1 MKSQRNK
8 KSSIIVHEEPKQ
20 LPDPSFDE
28 KATKKIN
35 YKNYFV

>member
-8 KSSIIVHEEPKQ
+8 KSIVVHDEETKQ

-28 KATKKIN
+28 KAKKIN

>member
-8 KSSIIVHEEPKQ
+8 KSIVVHEEKL

-28 KATKKIN
+28 KPKKIN

>member
-8 KSSIIVHEEPKQ
+8 KSIVVHEEKQ
-20 LPDPSFDE
+20 LPDPSFDD
-28 KATKKIN
+28 KTTKKIN

>member
-8 KSSIIVHEEPKQ
+8 KSIVVHDEAKE

-28 KATKKIN
+28 KAPKKIN